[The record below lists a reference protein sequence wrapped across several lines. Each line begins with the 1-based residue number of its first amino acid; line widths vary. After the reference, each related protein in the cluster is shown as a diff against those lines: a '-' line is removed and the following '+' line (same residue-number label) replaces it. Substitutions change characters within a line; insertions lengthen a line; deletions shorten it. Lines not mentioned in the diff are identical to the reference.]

1 MTIQVG
7 TDTAKTRRT
16 LTAGDASF
24 AYYSIAAATEAGL
37 GDFSKLPAALKV
49 VLENMLRF
57 EDGGRTV
64 SVDDIK
70 AFAEWATKGGQNPRE
85 IAYRPARVLMQDFTG
100 VPAVVDLAAMRDG
113 IKALGG
119 DPQKIN
125 PLNPVDLVI
134 DHSVMIDE
142 FGNPRAFQMNVDRE
156 YERNMERYT
165 FLKWGQS
172 AFNNFRVVPPG
183 TGICHQ
189 VNLEYLSQTVWT
201 DLDQTGEMVAYPD
214 TLVGTDSHTTMVNGA
229 AVLGWGVGGIE
240 AEAAMLGQP
249 ISMLIPEV
257 VGFELT
263 GKMVEGTTGTDLV
276 LKVVEMLRERG
287 VVGKFVE
294 FYGAGLDTLPLADR
308 ATIANMA
315 PEYGATCG
323 FFPIDN
329 ETLRYLRQTGRDE
342 ARIELV
348 EAYAKENGFWRG
360 DDYAPVYTDTLH
372 LDMGTIVPAISGP
385 KRPQDFVALTD
396 AKSAFTREMAETFK
410 RPMDK
415 EVAVAGEDY
424 TLSSGDVVI
433 ASITSC
439 TNTSNPYVMIGA
451 GLVARKAREL
461 GLNRKPWVKTSL
473 APGSQ
478 VVSAYLEA
486 AELQD
491 DLDAIGFNLVGY
503 GCTTCIGNSGP
514 LQPEISS
521 AIAEGDL
528 VATSVLSGNRN
539 FEGRI
544 SPDVRA
550 NYLASPPL
558 VVAYALAG
566 TMDIDLTTEPLGQTP
581 DGKDVYLKDIWPSQQ
596 EIAELVEKTVTR
608 AAFLEKYAEVF
619 TGDEKWQGVSV
630 PDQETYD
637 WPATSTYVQNPP
649 YFQGMTMDTHEIE
662 DIKGARIMALLGD
675 MITTDHISP
684 AGSFK
689 ESTPAG
695 RYLTERQV
703 APREFNS
710 YGSRRGN
717 HEIMMRGTFANIR
730 IKNEMLDGVE
740 GGYTLGP
747 DGEQTSIYEAAMAYQ
762 DQGIPLVVIGGEQ
775 YGAGSSRDWAA
786 KGTALLGV
794 KAVIAESFERIHRSN
809 LVGMGVIPFEF
820 TGGVTRKT
828 LGLDG
833 SETVDIHGLEG
844 VQPLQE
850 VPATITRTDGTSE
863 DITLKCRIDTGVEID
878 YIENGG
884 VLHYVLRNLAKEPV
898 AAE

>member
-1 MTIQVG
+1 MPITVG
-7 TDTAKTRRT
+7 QDTAKTRKT
-16 LTAGDASF
+16 LTVGDQSI
-24 AYYSIAAATEAGL
+24 AYYSIPAAEAAGL
-37 GDFSKLPAALKV
+37 GTFSKLPAALKV

-57 EDGGRTV
+57 EDGKTV

-70 AFAEWATKGGQNPRE
+70 AFSDWADNGGKGDRE
-85 IAYRPARVLMQDFTG
+85 LAYRPARVLMQDFTG

-119 DPQKIN
+119 DAQKIN

-134 DHSVMIDE
+134 DHSVMIDY

-165 FLKWGQS
+165 FLKWGQN

-189 VNLEYLSQTVWT
+189 VNLEYLAQTVWT
-201 DLDQTGEMVAYPD
+201 DVDQNGETVAYPD

-257 VGFELT
+257 IGFELT
-263 GKMVEGTTGTDLV
+263 GEMLEGTTGTDLV
-276 LKVVEMLRERG
+276 LKVVEMLRAKG

-294 FYGAGLDTLPLADR
+294 FYGAGLDHLPLADR

-323 FFPIDN
+323 FFPIDD
-329 ETLRYLRQTGRDE
+329 ETIRYLRNTGRDE
-342 ARIELV
+342 DRIALV

-360 DDYAPVYTDTLH
+360 ADYAPVYTDTLH

-385 KRPQDFVALTD
+385 KRPQDYVALTD
-396 AKSAFTREMAETFK
+396 AKAAFRKEMEETFK

-415 EVAVAGEDY
+415 DVAVEGEDY
-424 TLSSGDVVI
+424 SMNSGKVVI

-451 GLVARKAREL
+451 GLVARKAAAL
-461 GLNRKPWVKTSL
+461 GLNSKPWVKTSL

-486 AELQD
+486 AGLQE
-491 DLDAIGFNLVGY
+491 DLDKVGFNLVGY

-514 LQPEISS
+514 LQPEISK
-521 AIAEGDL
+521 AINEGDL
-528 VATSVLSGNRN
+528 VATAVLSGNRN

-558 VVAYALAG
+558 VVAYAIAG
-566 TMDIDLTTEPLGQTP
+566 TMDINLATDPIAQTP
-581 DGKDVYLKDIWPSQQ
+581 DGKDVYLKDIWPTTK
-596 EIAELVEKTVTR
+596 EVADTVEATVTR
-608 AAFLEKYAEVF
+608 EAFQSKYADVF
-619 TGDEKWQGVSV
+619 KGDEKWQGVEV
-630 PDQETYD
+630 PQQETYD
-637 WPATSTYVQNPP
+637 WPATSTYIQNPP
-649 YFQGMTMDTHEIE
+649 YFQGMSKEPGTISNIE
-662 DIKGARIMALLGD
+662 GARVLALLGD

-689 ESTPAG
+689 DTTPAG
-695 RYLTERQV
+695 KYLVERQV
-703 APREFNS
+703 PVREFNS

-730 IKNEMLDGVE
+730 IKNEMLNGVE
-740 GGYTLGP
+740 GGYTKGP
-747 DGEQTSIYEAAMAYQ
+747 DGAQTSIFDAAMAYKEA
-762 DQGIPLVVIGGEQ
+762 GTPLVIFGGEQ

-794 KAVIAESFERIHRSN
+794 KAVVAESFERIHRSN

-820 TGGVTRKT
+820 TGGDTRKSLNLT
-828 LGLDG
+828 GDETVAISGLD
-833 SETVDIHGLEG
+833 TI
-844 VQPLQE
+844 QPLQE
-850 VPATITRTDGTSE
+850 VPCTITYADGTE
-863 DITLKCRIDTGVEID
+863 KVITLKCRIDTAIEIE
-878 YIENGG
+878 YIEHGG
-884 VLHYVLRNLAKEPV
+884 VLHYVLRNLAKS
-898 AAE
+898 